1 MFFQHY
7 LMHDVSYSYLQES
20 WFHYACIDS
29 KNMTIRFTRRT
40 DVMPPA
46 PEETKFHPSAV
57 DLLLI
62 KRLITET
69 TKVNLTQFLQHEFT
83 NIGKAYAERL
93 IGMVSSRDVGTNVYD
108 CEHHVHDILC
118 RSFPQG
124 KWAPTFHQR
133 CLLSP

>member
-1 MFFQHY
+1 MAGAADIMLTCLKRLLLIVVSVLKNFRILIVDV
-7 LMHDVSYSYLQES
+7 LM
-20 WFHYACIDS
+20 DS

-46 PEETKFHPSAV
+46 PVETKFHPSAV

-69 TKVNLTQFLQHEFT
+69 TKLNLIQFLQHEFT

-93 IGMVSSRDVGTNVYD
+93 IGMMESRESGSEVDAHTR
-108 CEHHVHDILC
+108 H
-118 RSFPQG
+118 
-124 KWAPTFHQR
+124 FH
-133 CLLSP
+133 LLVVIHFSRRDGS

>member
-1 MFFQHY
+1 MTGAADIILTCLKRFLLIILLVLTFFRN
-7 LMHDVSYSYLQES
+7 LIFDMLV
-20 WFHYACIDS
+20 DS

-46 PEETKFHPSAV
+46 PVETKFHPSAV

-69 TKVNLTQFLQHEFT
+69 TKLNLIQFLQHEFT

-93 IGMVSSRDVGTNVYD
+93 IGMMESRESASEVDVHTR
-108 CEHHVHDILC
+108 H
-118 RSFPQG
+118 
-124 KWAPTFHQR
+124 FH
-133 CLLSP
+133 LLTAIYFSRRDGS